1 MTEEKAWEL
10 RSAIAELAAE
20 TGATGIEYGGSEAEL
35 IDQLEK
41 LQDLAVK
48 DLRPD
53 KAEKSVRVKGGL
65 IGYGA

>member
-1 MTEEKAWEL
+1 LEL

-35 IDQLEK
+35 IKQLEK

-48 DLRPD
+48 GFAARQSR
-53 KAEKSVRVKGGL
+53 KERS
-65 IGYGA
+65 Y